1 MCFSGIPKDYLC
13 SYDLQPRAF
22 DKIEKFI
29 FVGTLINRKYPAEI
43 IPALKIAMGNEL
55 FKMTYIGVGAEEKKI
70 IKYAQKYRC
79 EQNVNLC
86 GFVERKK
93 VVERLML
100 NDVFIMI
107 SKNETFGLVYLEAMA
122 VGCIVVASKNEGF
135 DGIIVDNVNGFLCDA
150 GNVDELA
157 SVIKKIKT
165 LSVDRLKEISSN
177 AVATAQ
183 KLTEENVARAYL
195 NNILYKG

>member
-1 MCFSGIPKDYLC
+1 
-13 SYDLQPRAF
+13 
-22 DKIEKFI
+22 
-29 FVGTLINRKYPAEI
+29 
-43 IPALKIAMGNEL
+43 
-55 FKMTYIGVGAEEKKI
+55 
-70 IKYAQKYRC
+70 
-79 EQNVNLC
+79 
-86 GFVERKK
+86 
-93 VVERLML
+93 ML